1 MDVAWF
7 LNRRLDFIRQLY
19 ATSSAPFVDRRAKI
33 ESAEEPW
40 IPPYSEDGEPPF
52 QLEWQEANDS
62 VDVLGHMCVC
72 LLASS
77 LQAYLQT
84 RVILDY
90 GKLTDEENRHAF
102 KKREGWIRGYNI
114 IFTEAFGIP
123 FEEGPVSLDA
133 LEDIVLTRNSIQHE
147 IELTS
152 IRPRHADRKSGAA
165 RSVFLDAGEV
175 ELFDGIDQDATTWF
189 SPPTVHVNRE
199 TLESSINTVQ
209 RFVAWLD
216 AAIEKKLHGQG

>member
-19 ATSSAPFVDRRAKI
+19 ARSSEPFVDRRTKI
-33 ESAEEPW
+33 ENEEDPW
-40 IPPYSEDGEPPF
+40 IPPYSEDGDPPF
-52 QLEWQEANDS
+52 ELEWQEASDS
-62 VDVLGHMCVC
+62 INVLGHTCLC

-84 RVILDY
+84 RVILHCE
-90 GKLTDEENRHAF
+90 KLTDEER
-102 KKREGWIRGYNI
+102 KRVFRKGWIRGYNT

-123 FEEGPVSLDA
+123 LENGPVSLDA

-147 IELTS
+147 VELTS
-152 IRPRHADRKSGAA
+152 MRPRHADRKPGAT
-165 RSVFLDAGEV
+165 RSVFLDAREV
-175 ELFDGIDQDATTWF
+175 ELLDGMDPGASSWLA
-189 SPPTVHVNRE
+189 PPTVHVDQKALE
-199 TLESSINTVQ
+199 TSIDTVQ

-216 AAIEKKLHGQG
+216 AAIEEKLYGLR